1 MHPLHLLTPNLH
13 GPHRV
18 RPTCI
23 HGDRGGRSVYADD
36 RGDICE
42 YIDESI
48 THVVRP
54 TCIHG
59 DRGGRSVY
67 AVVCVCLG

>member
-1 MHPLHLLTPNLH
+1 M
-13 GPHRV
+13 
-18 RPTCI
+18 
-23 HGDRGGRSVYADD
+23 YADD